1 MSEKLKQ
8 ATNDS
13 IVYGLDT
20 IAENGSVQ
28 LSQKAF
34 SSKGGHLVCTLFDLG
49 EPARQDVKT
58 ESTLVYTALGTD
70 QSFGPASFKTS
81 PEDRAN
87 QVECAK
93 IVSKLF
99 AEGTLKPLEV
109 TDLGG
114 LDTVEKGMK
123 MLQSEFRI
131 LSVSSVLLSYLHFVL
146 SHRCRK

>member
-1 MSEKLKQ
+1 MNVSQDPEVSEKLRK
-8 ATNDS
+8 ATDDS

-34 SSKGGHLVCTLFDLG
+34 GSKGGHLVCTLFNLG
-49 EPARQDVKT
+49 EPAREDVKT

-81 PEDRAN
+81 AEDRAN

-99 AEGTLKPLEV
+99 AEGKLKPLQV
-109 TDLGG
+109 TDVGG
-114 LDTVEKGMK
+114 LETVEKGMN
-123 MLQSEFRI
+123 MLKSEFSMHNSESEHSLI
-131 LSVSSVLLSYLHFVL
+131 P
-146 SHRCRK
+146 